1 MKYSAFF
8 ISILIFLTPLN
19 TYAQDCYDAYSSA
32 DDAYTYARRGYNS
45 DNLDDLQYY
54 ARKAKNSAEEAM
66 SAAEDCY
73 CDDAYSSAD
82 DAYTY
87 AKRAYRETD
96 FDSAQYQ
103 IRRAKNAADEAMS
116 NADDC
121 GT

>member
-19 TYAQDCYDAYSSA
+19 TYAQDCY
-32 DDAYTYARRGYNS
+32 
-45 DNLDDLQYY
+45 
-54 ARKAKNSAEEAM
+54 
-66 SAAEDCY
+66 
-73 CDDAYSSAD
+73 DAYSSAD